1 MHLAITTW
9 DLHLPGCLS
18 LKEKRSVL
26 KPLTSGLRRTLNVS
40 VAETGHQ
47 DLWQRAEVVC
57 AAVGSDRGVVEEILR
72 AADRLVEEA
81 AGVRI
86 MDTATVFR

>member
-1 MHLAITTW
+1 VILATTTW
-9 DLHLPGCLS
+9 DLHLPACHS

-40 VAETGHQ
+40 VAETDHQ
-47 DLWQRAEVVC
+47 DAWQRAEIVC
-57 AAVGSDRGVVEEILR
+57 AAVGSARAVVDETLR

-81 AGVRI
+81 DGVRI
-86 MDTATVFR
+86 VDSLTEYR